1 MRGIWPKG
9 ARYVVLNK
17 GPDSSLM
24 IWQSRVSRVG
34 SGPRGKLMATEEAG
48 AKKTAERAASR
59 GEDQDG
65 DAVLWLQVQRSS
77 AAVQK
82 KTVTLV

>member
-1 MRGIWPKG
+1 MGIWLGGK
-9 ARYVVLNK
+9 YTVLNK

-24 IWQSRVSRVG
+24 IWQSRVSRG
-34 SGPRGKLMATEEAG
+34 GGGPREKLMATEEAG

-65 DAVLWLQVQRSS
+65 DAVLWLHRSRCREVALLS
-77 AAVQK
+77 K
-82 KTVTLV
+82 RRLLH